1 MKYGIEA
8 SPARYQVEVSIGVVV
23 AVRLTGTE
31 LSDGVEEVLG
41 VVNPLEGVVLSRRVN
56 PDFLVRLFGWCWKGG

>member
-41 VVNPLEGVVLSRRVN
+41 VVNPLEGVVLSR
-56 PDFLVRLFGWCWKGG
+56 